1 MGTAVA
7 GAHHA
12 LHSMLAFDPAISVTT
27 IDRTVAR
34 STGRSS
40 TRGQD
45 PRQLFKGINPL
56 INALSRRRQVRD
68 DAEIRE
74 TVPKNP
80 RYSFRSGE
88 QALRP
93 ANRLRQSA
101 PI

>member
-1 MGTAVA
+1 
-7 GAHHA
+7 
-12 LHSMLAFDPAISVTT
+12 
-27 IDRTVAR
+27 
-34 STGRSS
+34 
-40 TRGQD
+40 
-45 PRQLFKGINPL
+45 
-56 INALSRRRQVRD
+56 VRD